1 MARFASSFFFLGCGS
16 FFNFYT
22 HVRTQE
28 KEQKENPRKVTRF
41 KSPLPLTHPK
51 TAFPTQFI
59 SQIFK
64 VSFFFLAHRAFFR
77 KVSRKRRSRYTSPPL
92 CFFAPQPC
100 PPFLAD
106 SHCVTL
112 CSFCVSRWKLGTPNY
127 GGLSV
132 IMYLAAKMYRRSV
145 PPWKKRAPNINW
157 GILLLRSISMFLTL
171 KVSPADLCK
180 YLRLLKKR
188 KLTSEKKCQYE
199 NYSCSFLA
207 MTIHLKKKK
216 KKSCIL
222 GKKKHSILSQELD

>member
-1 MARFASSFFFLGCGS
+1 MSFFFSC
-16 FFNFYT
+16 
-22 HVRTQE
+22 TQ
-28 KEQKENPRKVTRF
+28 P
-41 KSPLPLTHPK
+41 
-51 TAFPTQFI
+51 
-59 SQIFK
+59 
-64 VSFFFLAHRAFFR
+64 FFR
-77 KVSRKRRSRYTSPPL
+77 KVSRKNAVTLHLSATLFLRPS
-92 CFFAPQPC
+92 AC

-132 IMYLAAKMYRRSV
+132 IMYLAAEMYRRSV

-180 YLRLLKKR
+180 YLRLPKKR

-216 KKSCIL
+216 ILHFRKKNIQFCHRNWIEWIFVFIL
-222 GKKKHSILSQELD
+222 FHLPFSYLLT